1 MPLNIKPIAI
11 NGPWDS
17 GWALDL
23 HTVSSVFIGDD
34 AFGHPQF
41 ENKRSEIGELLY
53 QFKYRGDRSGLTAIC
68 ETAAAFILSRKLPV
82 DVIVA
87 VPPSNEKRRSQP
99 LPLIA
104 KGVAD
109 RLSCEYRPDA
119 LVKVRQTEELK
130 SVFDLTQ
137 RQKLLHG
144 AFRALPQLLEG
155 RNVLLLDD
163 LFRSGATLA
172 EAAREIL
179 ENGRAK
185 SLLAVTLTK
194 TRSNR

>member
-1 MPLNIKPIAI
+1 M
-11 NGPWDS
+11 
-17 GWALDL
+17 
-23 HTVSSVFIGDD
+23 
-34 AFGHPQF
+34 
-41 ENKRSEIGELLY
+41 
-53 QFKYRGDRSGLTAIC
+53 
-68 ETAAAFILSRKLPV
+68 
-82 DVIVA
+82 
-87 VPPSNEKRRSQP
+87 
-99 LPLIA
+99 IA
-104 KGVAD
+104 KGVAG

-130 SVFDLTQ
+130 SVFDLAQ
-137 RQKLLHG
+137 REKLLHG
-144 AFRALPQLLEG
+144 AFCALPQLLEG

-185 SLLAVTLTK
+185 SLLGVTLTK

>member
-11 NGPWDS
+11 KGPWSS

-23 HTVSSVFIGDD
+23 HTLSSSFVGDD

-68 ETAAAFILSRKLPV
+68 ETAAAFILNRKLPV

-104 KGVAD
+104 KGVAG

-119 LVKVRQTEELK
+119 LVKVRQTEELI
-130 SVFDLTQ
+130 SVFDLVQ
-137 RQKLLHG
+137 REKLLHG